1 MKPVVVVECSEQ
13 RFTRAL
19 DILVR
24 KPHASQKKLAGCT
37 LTKLSVHR
45 DSPKSVLSV
54 AEVFDHS
61 YGEIRRRLV
70 FRKISPETNQADY
83 DELITWV
90 HPSERPMIIWFQCA
104 YHEFSIERQ
113 DKQISLNVVKGPE
126 DAIRTHYFLPLVKW
140 CQGAEEIKP
149 SPMSNRLVDLAKY
162 RDKYCQLKDKH
173 APKIIEIWTESTDP
187 EKFVHEDLALA
198 AYIILLW
205 EQDDLPREQIR
216 FMDLGCGNGLLV
228 YILTAEGFDGTGVD
242 IRKRKIWDAFKPK
255 VDLQVSTVHPSATT
269 TFPKYTWL
277 IGNHSDELTPWIPV
291 MAAIT
296 SHQTRFFVLPCCP
309 FEFNRKFTRRNPKS
323 SIYRDYLDYVKE
335 VGEKC
340 GFVMEEDRLKIPST
354 KRICFVGR
362 QRNHLKESRP
372 EILEGIHQLI
382 SSQSEESRRERDL
395 VDAKRAKLD
404 FVPRSSE
411 IVVQNCTQL
420 PKELITS
427 VISLVVS
434 ECLKTQ
440 NLLKNHQKFL
450 KLEDRSTIHTT
461 EWNMG
466 GTLGLSEIAAL
477 ISPEK
482 LQAMKNEC
490 GGLQTLIRNHN
501 YIFIVDKGQVRLR
514 CHALDPSSAGKRR
527 SKVSKS
533 SEGTSST
540 TTKKTRLCWFFENH
554 PQGCPISG
562 EKCLWAHG
570 KHDLAAMTARNN

>member
-1 MKPVVVVECSEQ
+1 MTPVVVVQCSVQ

-37 LTKLSVHR
+37 LTSLSIYQ
-45 DSPKSVLSV
+45 DQPKSVKSV
-54 AEVFDHS
+54 SEVFDEA

-70 FRKISPETNQADY
+70 FRKISSEAQQTDY
-83 DELITWV
+83 DETIKWI
-90 HPSERPMIIWFQCA
+90 HPSEQSMTISFHCDH
-104 YHEFSIERQ
+104 HEFLIQYLDS
-113 DKQISLNVVKGPE
+113 QISFHVVKGPK
-126 DAIRTHYFLPLVKW
+126 DAIRHNYVDPLVKW
-140 CQGAEEIKP
+140 CQGVEEITP
-149 SPMSNRLVDLAKY
+149 SPTSNRLVDLAKY

-173 APKIIEIWTESTDP
+173 APNII
-187 EKFVHEDLALA
+187 KDLALA

-205 EQDDLPREQIR
+205 EQDDLPKEQIR

-228 YILTAEGFDGTGVD
+228 YILTVEGYDGTGVD
-242 IRKRKIWDAFKPK
+242 IRQRKIWDSFKPK

-291 MAAIT
+291 MAALT

-309 FEFNRKFTRRNPKS
+309 FEFHRKFVRRNPKA

-354 KRICFVGR
+354 KRICFIGR
-362 QRNHLKESRP
+362 QRVNLKETRP
-372 EILEGIHQLI
+372 EILQAIHDLN
-382 SSQSEESRRERDL
+382 STSQSQGQCEKNDL
-395 VDAKRAKLD
+395 VHAKRARLD

-411 IVVQNCTQL
+411 IAVHNCTQL
-420 PKELITS
+420 PKELITD
-427 VISLVVS
+427 VIKLVVS

-440 NLLKNHQKFL
+440 NLLMDHSKFSNL
-450 KLEDRSTIHTT
+450 KDESLLPTK

-466 GTLGLSEIAAL
+466 GTLSLSEIAAL
-477 ISPEK
+477 ISYEQ

-501 YIFIVDKGQVRLR
+501 FIFIVDKGQVRLR
-514 CHALDPSSAGKRR
+514 CHALDPPWAGKRH
-527 SKVSKS
+527 SKGSKS
-533 SEGTSST
+533 NVGTT
-540 TTKKTRLCWFFENH
+540 ATHLTKKTRLCWFFENH
-554 PQGCPISG
+554 PQGCSVSAD
-562 EKCLWAHG
+562 KCLWAHG
-570 KHDLAAMTARNN
+570 KHDLAAMTTRND